1 VVRIEQRDHP
11 HPGGGVGDDLATL
24 VVAWLVLPLAAVVG
38 VAGGLVWASGQLG
51 AVVSGGG
58 WPDVPVTQ
66 GPGIAIRLARDPGHP
81 GTAWPPGARPDL
93 GPVWVFYPVLALLVA
108 MLVGVLVLGAWWW
121 RTRTRPDTGREGA
134 RWASRREEATITVP
148 DHPGERHG
156 RLVAGRSHRS
166 GRLLAGGDCVSAVG
180 FGPNGSGKTTGLIA
194 PNVAEW
200 DGPVLLTT
208 TKIPDLALIHAR
220 RAALGPV
227 WVLAPGGAPGYQ
239 TAGWSPV
246 DYATCPEAADRVADW
261 LVEASG
267 LSVDPKSRPWLVQ
280 ARKYVKPLLLASYLS
295 RGGIDA
301 FLSWVYAGRDATDDI
316 RHILHTHQQPEVF
329 AEYTSTWSIHE
340 EGIGSVLFTAYG
352 IADAYTRATARR
364 AAQQSPRFT
373 VPDLFAHPA
382 ATLVMLAPEA
392 EVDRHAPVFTAVI
405 AAVIHHAEQLAAQQ
419 GGPLS
424 PRLLLA
430 LDEAGTI
437 FRYPR
442 IANLLTTARGNGI
455 QLLAVYH
462 DLAQLE
468 QLFGRPV
475 ARTVVSNAKL
485 RILLP
490 GQGDLDTLRHFT
502 ALLGQARVARASTT
516 RGHGGHRST
525 SVAAH
530 TEDLAPLHTLRELPP
545 GQAVI
550 QYQHLPATRVRL
562 RFTHHDKQLRA
573 LLAAAT
579 NRTGPTAGTAT
590 GTGAGETS

>member
-1 VVRIEQRDHP
+1 VGIEHRDHHRH
-11 HPGGGVGDDLATL
+11 HPGGGVGDDPATV
-24 VVAWLVLPLAAVVG
+24 VVAWLVLPLAAAAM
-38 VAGGLVWASGQLG
+38 VAGGLVWAAGQLA
-51 AVVSGGG
+51 AVLSDQG
-58 WPDVPVTQ
+58 WPGVPVTD
-66 GPGIAIRLARDPGHP
+66 GPGIALRLARDPTNP
-81 GTAWPPGARPDL
+81 GAAWPPAARAHL
-93 GPVWVFYPVLALLVA
+93 GPAWVFYPVLALLVA
-108 MLVGVLVLGAWWW
+108 LLVGVLALAAWWW
-121 RTRTRPDTGREGA
+121 LTRTRPDTGRAGA
-134 RWASRREEATITVP
+134 RWATRREEASITVP
-148 DHPGERHG
+148 DHPAHRHG
-156 RLVAGRSHRS
+156 RLVAGRSQRS
-166 GRLLAGGDCVSAVG
+166 GRLLAGADCVSAVG

-220 RAALGPV
+220 RAAVGPV

-246 DYATCPEAADRVADW
+246 DYATCPDAADRVADW

-267 LSVDPKSRPWLVQ
+267 LGVDPKSRPWLVQ
-280 ARKYVKPLLLASYLS
+280 ARKYLKPLLLAAHLS
-295 RGGIDA
+295 GGGIDA
-301 FLSWVYAGRDATDDI
+301 FVSWVYAGRDATDDI
-316 RHILHTHQQPEVF
+316 RHILYSHDQRPVF

-352 IADAYTRATARR
+352 IADAYTRPAAR
-364 AAQQSPRFT
+364 AAARQAPRFG
-373 VPDLFAHPA
+373 VGDLFAHRA
-382 ATLVMLAPEA
+382 ATLVVLAPEA
-392 EVDRHAPVFTAVI
+392 EVERHAPVFTAVI

-419 GGPLS
+419 AGPLS

-442 IANLLTTARGNGI
+442 IAGLLTTARGNGI

-462 DLAQLE
+462 DIAQLE

-475 ARTVVSNAKL
+475 ARTVMSNAKL

-490 GQGDLDTLRHFT
+490 GQGDLDTLRYFT
-502 ALLGQARVARASTT
+502 ALLGQARVPRASTT
-516 RGHGGHRST
+516 RGDGGHRST
-525 SVAAH
+525 MVAAH

-550 QYQHLPATRVRL
+550 QYQHLPAIRVRL
-562 RFTHHDKQLRA
+562 RFTHHDKQLRR
-573 LLAAAT
+573 LLAPRPGD
-579 NRTGPTAGTAT
+579 RTDTAPGATAG
-590 GTGAGETS
+590 GEAR